1 MYNNL
6 TVTLEPG
13 DVAVEPG
20 GTVGSS
26 LDPVGAVAG
35 LAQAARFAPSRGE
48 ATALTMLM
56 NGVDDPVDT
65 GIVTDL
71 GVGGINEDNF
81 VVLHGGILVDPVG
94 VKDAEV
100 GELAS
105 DLLLSNGLKVT
116 LELKVVN
123 TLMLGL
129 TPDHTTMVLTLAAS
143 SADSAANDDVTLL
156 GLVAEAVGLVSTSGP
171 IDFAGAVA
179 LAVLPGADAEEK
191 AESVTLL
198 VTPELF
204 HVFVGSQIGRAHV

>member
-1 MYNNL
+1 
-6 TVTLEPG
+6 
-13 DVAVEPG
+13 
-20 GTVGSS
+20 
-26 LDPVGAVAG
+26 
-35 LAQAARFAPSRGE
+35 
-48 ATALTMLM
+48 MLM

-204 HVFVGSQIGRAHV
+204 HVFVGSHD